1 MACDE
6 FGEGGNQLLSE
17 WAGFAVGDFS
27 LIDLNNRDDAA
38 GGLGEEDFFGL
49 KEFLESDCFEADFE
63 R

>member
-1 MACDE
+1 M
-6 FGEGGNQLLSE
+6 LSE